1 MRFNKYTF
9 NTSKKLVSF
18 NFDFS
23 LLDMFM
29 KFVLYY
35 LFIFINIFYLLT
47 KVKFKII
54 LEEVFD
60 VKVISLNS
68 LILPLKRCRRGKFT
82 GFKNSYKRFYITIV
96 CFLRFIKTMKI

>member
-1 MRFNKYTF
+1 M
-9 NTSKKLVSF
+9 
-18 NFDFS
+18 
-23 LLDMFM
+23 
-29 KFVLYY
+29 
-35 LFIFINIFYLLT
+35 T

-82 GFKNSYKRFYITIV
+82 GFKNFYKRFYITIL
-96 CFLRFIKTMKI
+96 CFKSLYFKYKNLIVYTFYIFF